1 MSAIRYFAFP
11 GEECRMPRCCLTLA
25 SAGPMRLGVND
36 DNRSLAFRSCGIK
49 ASSVVALSQ
58 IHSRVVR
65 VADRADLFADHPE
78 GDGLLAIHED
88 IVLSVTVADCMPIYV
103 FDPVTSCFGVLH
115 SGWKGTGIVRSALEL
130 AGDEWG
136 ARPENFRIVLGPHI
150 RSCCYTVDAERA
162 ELFARLYGPSC
173 VTVRAVEDGS
183 DGAESK
189 AALEKWPFRLSLA
202 EANRSLC
209 RSLGIRDENILDVGH
224 CTSCDG
230 EYGSSR
236 REGPSS
242 FTHMLAFVSWH

>member
-1 MSAIRYFAFP
+1 
-11 GEECRMPRCCLTLA
+11 MPRCALTLA
-25 SAGPMRLGVND
+25 SAGPMKLGVND
-36 DNRSLAFRSCGIK
+36 DNRSRAFRSCGISP
-49 ASSVVALSQ
+49 AAVVALSQ

-88 IVLSVTVADCMPIYV
+88 VVLSVTVADCMPIYV

-136 ARPENFRIVLGPHI
+136 AKPENFRVVLGPHI

-162 ELFARLYGPSC
+162 ELFTRLYGPSC
-173 VTVRAVEDGS
+173 VAARAAGDG
-183 DGAESK
+183 DGAEDGELK
-189 AALEKWPFRLSLA
+189 AALDKWPFRLSLA

-209 RSLGIRDENILDVGH
+209 RSLGVRDENILDVGH
-224 CTSCDG
+224 CTACDA

-236 REGPSS
+236 REGSS
-242 FTHMLAFVSWH
+242 AFTHMLAFVAWH